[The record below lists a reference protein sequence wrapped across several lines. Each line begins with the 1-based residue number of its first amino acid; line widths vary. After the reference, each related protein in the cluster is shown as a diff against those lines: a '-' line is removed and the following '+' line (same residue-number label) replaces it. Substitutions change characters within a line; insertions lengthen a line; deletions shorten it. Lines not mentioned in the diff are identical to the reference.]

1 VEKKQ
6 YVAVEDA
13 RKDVEGCCIEMCIS
27 SPFGKVYFSVLHC
40 RHKTATLNEAYY
52 LATILGTTRFFLEG
66 RKGRRESHG
75 DGWGSC
81 HGMESVEAAAK
92 RKVAKRKV
100 ALRLAKREI

>member
-1 VEKKQ
+1 MEKKQ

-13 RKDVEGCCIEMCIS
+13 WKMARGVPLKCAFRLHLAKCT
-27 SPFGKVYFSVLHC
+27 SVLHC

-92 RKVAKRKV
+92 RKMAKRKV
-100 ALRLAKREI
+100 ALRIAKREI